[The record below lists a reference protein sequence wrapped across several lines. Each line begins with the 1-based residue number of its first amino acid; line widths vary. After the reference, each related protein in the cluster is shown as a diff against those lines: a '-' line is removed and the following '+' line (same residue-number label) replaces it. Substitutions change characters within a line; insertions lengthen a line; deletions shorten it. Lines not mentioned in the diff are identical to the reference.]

1 MTSMYESGLIQM
13 NTHMVVT
20 SGARVLIV
28 AGIIVAALFIF
39 LAVLSGT
46 SERRSWRYVAAF
58 MLIAVLG
65 AGMAIVGA
73 NQPRQK
79 VIMACASGP
88 VSLDQVAAIY
98 DIKEVDGKMLKLI
111 ER

>member
-1 MTSMYESGLIQM
+1 MYDSGLIQM
-13 NTHMVVT
+13 NAHMVVT
-20 SGARVLIV
+20 SGARALIV
-28 AGIIVAALFIF
+28 AGIVVAGLFVF

-46 SERRSWRYVAAF
+46 GEKRSWKYVAAF

-88 VSLDQVAAIY
+88 VSLDQVAAVY
-98 DIKEVDGKMLKLI
+98 DIVDVDGKMLTL
-111 ER
+111 RVR